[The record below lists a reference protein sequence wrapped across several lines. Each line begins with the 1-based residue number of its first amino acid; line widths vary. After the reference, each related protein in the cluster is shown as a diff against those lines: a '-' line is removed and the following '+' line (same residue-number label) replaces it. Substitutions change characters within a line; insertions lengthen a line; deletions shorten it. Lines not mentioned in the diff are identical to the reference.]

1 MDKTKDMST
10 NLTKRTICW
19 LLISSIFLLLFSSY
33 ASPLNNYYWGDA
45 AIFRTLGLGW
55 LNGKVIFK
63 DLFDQKGPYLYLFQM
78 IGLAISKGK
87 IGIFLLEILNLSIS
101 LELLYRIG
109 RYIIPSSK
117 KIFIS
122 ILIFLIFYTATI
134 GEGNMCEEWSL
145 IFTLLPLYLCIKYLK
160 GSNLYHPLLYTL
172 IYGSCFGVLSLLRIN
187 NACIN
192 IGILLGLS
200 FLYIKNNE
208 IKRLIPNILI
218 FILGML
224 ISITPM
230 ILYFYYNNALD
241 DMIYSTFLYNLK
253 YKEVWGEVN
262 LSLIVSNCLK
272 LFPCLICIFFS
283 YRYDKK
289 YKTKFSYI
297 ILPSSFITLLT
308 FYNCWGYN
316 HYFTIVLPFIY
327 ITTVM
332 SCSLQQKK
340 WTYIIL
346 LLLFLPY
353 SVNSIRCLGKN
364 INLNIVYRNDYLY
377 KKVGYINGLPVRN
390 LNDEVNKI
398 MDYIP
403 VNERDSIYCYNL
415 FPYNGILSI
424 ANITPIGKYFWL
436 QDNISKVDIKVK
448 QEIHDYLIKNKPLWI
463 IYDYYSK
470 ESVLN
475 QVLVDYNI
483 VYTTDNKNMR
493 INLCRRKN

>member
-1 MDKTKDMST
+1 
-10 NLTKRTICW
+10 
-19 LLISSIFLLLFSSY
+19 
-33 ASPLNNYYWGDA
+33 
-45 AIFRTLGLGW
+45 
-55 LNGKVIFK
+55 
-63 DLFDQKGPYLYLFQM
+63 
-78 IGLAISKGK
+78 
-87 IGIFLLEILNLSIS
+87 
-101 LELLYRIG
+101 
-109 RYIIPSSK
+109 
-117 KIFIS
+117 
-122 ILIFLIFYTATI
+122 
-134 GEGNMCEEWSL
+134 
-145 IFTLLPLYLCIKYLK
+145 
-160 GSNLYHPLLYTL
+160 
-172 IYGSCFGVLSLLRIN
+172 
-187 NACIN
+187 
-192 IGILLGLS
+192 
-200 FLYIKNNE
+200 
-208 IKRLIPNILI
+208 
-218 FILGML
+218 
-224 ISITPM
+224 
-230 ILYFYYNNALD
+230 
-241 DMIYSTFLYNLK
+241 
-253 YKEVWGEVN
+253 
-262 LSLIVSNCLK
+262 
-272 LFPCLICIFFS
+272 
-283 YRYDKK
+283 
-289 YKTKFSYI
+289 
-297 ILPSSFITLLT
+297 
-308 FYNCWGYN
+308 
-316 HYFTIVLPFIY
+316 
-327 ITTVM
+327 M